1 MNPDVAFE
9 LYENAQTPK
18 EDKEIVFY
26 KDMWHDIW
34 NEEEIFEIMEISLKW
49 MLGRVEKKN
58 GMKNEWSFWSIY
70 EQYRWIISI
79 YHSSYLYH

>member
-9 LYENAQTPK
+9 LYENSQTPK

-58 GMKNEWSFWSIY
+58 GMKNE
-70 EQYRWIISI
+70 
-79 YHSSYLYH
+79 